1 MKAGYIFLLC
11 CLFMLAAKA
20 QRVSHDFRNVSLAKA
35 LTTLAEETTD
45 YDITFLYSDME
56 NIMVNRSVQNMDV
69 LAAVKT
75 VCKGQAVK
83 VKRKDRC
90 VFVTLKEKS
99 ERFALYGKVYDNRTR
114 NEVPGTM
121 VELLTMDSTIIDSCV
136 ARSLMISNKDTTYH
150 SDFSFE
156 VPRRD
161 ASYILRASKPSYRT
175 STMAVSIGKIG
186 AREFS
191 RELPPLLIRDNS
203 IMLKEVVVSASK
215 VMFYYKG
222 DTVVYNADAFVL
234 AEGSMLDAL
243 VKQLPGV
250 ELKSN
255 GDIYHNGKL
264 VKNLLLNGKDFFRSD
279 RKALLENLPTW

>member
-1 MKAGYIFLLC
+1 
-11 CLFMLAAKA
+11 MLAAKA

-114 NEVPGTM
+114 NEVASRFPVVM
-121 VELLTMDSTIIDSCV
+121 PPISSVPPNLLT
-136 ARSLMISNKDTTYH
+136 AH
-150 SDFSFE
+150 
-156 VPRRD
+156 
-161 ASYILRASKPSYRT
+161 
-175 STMAVSIGKIG
+175 
-186 AREFS
+186 
-191 RELPPLLIRDNS
+191 PPWQ
-203 IMLKEVVVSASK
+203 SA
-215 VMFYYKG
+215 
-222 DTVVYNADAFVL
+222 
-234 AEGSMLDAL
+234 
-243 VKQLPGV
+243 
-250 ELKSN
+250 
-255 GDIYHNGKL
+255 
-264 VKNLLLNGKDFFRSD
+264 
-279 RKALLENLPTW
+279 

>member
-1 MKAGYIFLLC
+1 MLC

-69 LAAVKT
+69 LAPVKT

-121 VELLTMDSTIIDSCV
+121 VELLTMDSIVVSRRV
-136 ARSLMISNKDTTYH
+136 ARSMMISDKDTFYH
-150 SDFSFE
+150 SYFRFE

-161 ASYILRASKPSYRT
+161 ASYILRASMPSYRT
-175 STMAVSIGKIG
+175 STMTVSIGKIG
-186 AREFS
+186 SREYS

-203 IMLKEVVVSASK
+203 IMLKDEN
-215 VMFYYKG
+215 G
-222 DTVVYNADAFVL
+222 
-234 AEGSMLDAL
+234 E
-243 VKQLPGV
+243 QIWIPGT
-250 ELKSN
+250 L
-255 GDIYHNGKL
+255 
-264 VKNLLLNGKDFFRSD
+264 R
-279 RKALLENLPTW
+279 